1 MMSRYHETGRKPFQQ
16 MRAFQTSSAPNVARQ
31 ISAKGGY
38 SGRVKMIPPTRML
51 RKSFGVLFMV
61 RRYKPQPGEAA
72 SSYWYWEQARIGG
85 KLTCGVNFEEAGL
98 FAVRS

>member
-1 MMSRYHETGRKPFQQ
+1 
-16 MRAFQTSSAPNVARQ
+16 
-31 ISAKGGY
+31 
-38 SGRVKMIPPTRML
+38 
-51 RKSFGVLFMV
+51 MV